1 MNTLGAPAPT
11 DWRSYADKARL
22 LFEFQFVG
30 AEDDYA
36 LRERTEEVASWFRN
50 YIQGLINEKR
60 AHHAKGDDVLARCVD
75 RNTPGGPLSDT
86 EIRSNLIGFLVGGLP
101 QPPMIIGQ
109 LMEVLLNKP
118 LYLAKATEAARMNDD
133 DELASILFEALRFY
147 PLTPG
152 LRRECTEDTTV
163 AFGTKRQTLIKSG
176 SEVIVLMRSAMH
188 DPRVWAKPNE
198 FDSERKWRD
207 MMHFGFGPHECF
219 GVHINSVM
227 IPAILKPLLARS
239 PKRVRGPFGH
249 LIVNGV
255 FSKSLHVNI
264 T

>member
-1 MNTLGAPAPT
+1 
-11 DWRSYADKARL
+11 
-22 LFEFQFVG
+22 
-30 AEDDYA
+30 
-36 LRERTEEVASWFRN
+36 
-50 YIQGLINEKR
+50 
-60 AHHAKGDDVLARCVD
+60 
-75 RNTPGGPLSDT
+75 
-86 EIRSNLIGFLVGGLP
+86 
-101 QPPMIIGQ
+101 
-109 LMEVLLNKP
+109 
-118 LYLAKATEAARMNDD
+118 
-133 DELASILFEALRFY
+133 
-147 PLTPG
+147 
-152 LRRECTEDTTV
+152 
-163 AFGTKRQTLIKSG
+163 
-176 SEVIVLMRSAMH
+176 MH